1 MAQKGR
7 LALKAKHLYAAD
19 GRAVRELLK
28 IARVL
33 YQATR
38 ANKALLEAGSDLQA
52 VLAAEMEDAVD
63 PTVGMASR
71 LSELASTAS
80 LAGEI
85 TTRGAR
91 LDSLLEEEPKLREAR
106 QRALRFLDAVSSNM
120 DSRSEHDHL
129 QKSIREAIENVRS
142 NVDALEKQPE
152 ELESDKSALE
162 EKLSKKAR
170 EKDRNEKR
178 LAALKNQRP
187 AFMDEYERLEGELAE
202 EYEVYMTRF
211 RNLHYLEHQLDT
223 IGKRD
228 KARMEANNRAL
239 QRLQDRWREQERD
252 LFRGDEG
259 DGGDE
264 DSYSDEGDYAGDPS
278 AVAAARAGGG
288 AGRMG
293 GGGGVPQFRQ
303 GGAGAALGA
312 GSGGPRGVVG
322 SMAAADDDESDQDD
336 LDDAGDFSST
346 DGSDV
351 GDDDEGFSDEDF

>member
-7 LALKAKHLYAAD
+7 IALKAKNLYAAD

-28 IARVL
+28 VARVL

-52 VLAAEMEDAVD
+52 VLAAETEDAVD

-91 LDSLLEEEPKLREAR
+91 LDSLLEEEPKLRESR

-142 NVDALEKQPE
+142 NVEALEKQAE
-152 ELESDKSALE
+152 DLEADKRALE
-162 EKLSKKAR
+162 EKLAKKSR

-223 IGKRD
+223 ISKRE

-252 LFRGDEG
+252 LFRGDES
-259 DGGDE
+259 DGE

-288 AGRMG
+288 MRMGDVPAFRPAMAAGRG
-293 GGGGVPQFRQ
+293 GR
-303 GGAGAALGA
+303 
-312 GSGGPRGVVG
+312 VVG
-322 SMAAADDDESDQDD
+322 SMAAADDDDSEDDD
-336 LDDAGDFSST
+336 LDDGEEFSST
-346 DGSDV
+346 DGSDI
-351 GDDDEGFSDEDF
+351 GDEMDDEGFSDED

>member
-7 LALKAKHLYAAD
+7 VALKAKHLYAAD

-28 IARVL
+28 VARVL

-38 ANKALLEAGSDLQA
+38 ANKALLEAGSDMQA
-52 VLAAEMEDAVD
+52 VLAAEAEDAVD

-129 QKSIREAIENVRS
+129 QKSIREAIENVRG
-142 NVDALEKQPE
+142 NVEALEKQAE
-152 ELESDKSALE
+152 DLDADKRALE
-162 EKLSKKAR
+162 EKLAKKAR

-223 IGKRD
+223 IGRREQ
-228 KARMEANNRAL
+228 ARMEANSRAL

-259 DGGDE
+259 DGE

-278 AVAAARAGGG
+278 SVAAARAHG
-288 AGRMG
+288 AMRGTDD
-293 GGGGVPQFRQ
+293 VPQFRHGASGD
-303 GGAGAALGA
+303 GGR
-312 GSGGPRGVVG
+312 GGRIMG
-322 SMAAADDDESDQDD
+322 SMAAAEDEDSDEDE
-336 LDDAGDFSST
+336 LDDGGEFSST
-346 DGSDV
+346 GESEF
-351 GDDDEGFSDEDF
+351 GDELGDEGSSDED